1 MAHYAI
7 GDLHGC
13 YDELMALLAKIQ
25 FEHGK
30 DTLWLVGDI
39 INRGPKSWAC
49 LQFVRKHESSVQMV
63 LGNHD
68 LHLLAIMYGA
78 SQNKRSDTVNEIIN
92 HLEAKKIRD
101 WLRSQPLLV
110 NNGEKVLVHAG
121 VWADWTIKEAI
132 SLAQEVEEYLHGSQA
147 AFFFEH
153 MYGNYPN
160 QWQNDLKEM
169 ARLRVIT
176 NIFTRMRIIN
186 KDKTLNYEFKS
197 CYEDI
202 PQSAYA
208 WFDAPHRQN
217 LTHQIIFG
225 HWSALGLHQD
235 KNVLALDTGAL
246 WGGKLTAANLDTG
259 EITQVNSKNYKK
271 IK

>member
-13 YDELMALLAKIQ
+13 YDELMALLAKIH

-39 INRGPKSWAC
+39 VNRGPQSWSC
-49 LQFVRKHESSVQMV
+49 LQFVRQHESSVQMV

-78 SQNKRSDTVNEIIN
+78 SKNKRSDTLNEIVA
-92 HLEAKKIRD
+92 HPDCKKIRD
-101 WLRSQPLLV
+101 WLRNQPLLIHD
-110 NNGEKVLVHAG
+110 NKKVLVHAG
-121 VWADWTIKEAI
+121 VWEDWSVPQAI
-132 SLAQEVEEYLHGSQA
+132 ALAQEVEESLRGSQA
-147 AFFFEH
+147 ALFFEH

-160 QWQNDLKEM
+160 QWQNDLREM
-169 ARLRVIT
+169 ERLRVIT

-186 KDKTLNYEFKS
+186 QDHTLNYEFKS

-202 PQSAYA
+202 PKGAYA
-208 WFDAPHRQN
+208 WFDAPNRQN

-225 HWSALGLHQD
+225 HWSALGLYQD
-235 KNVLALDTGAL
+235 NNVLALDTGAL

-259 EITQVNSKNYKK
+259 EIIQVDSKNYKK